1 MLGILTPLQ
10 LVSCVLEKLAFSG
23 LSGLDL
29 PSMWDFVGEKLK
41 LEEVDGFLKQA
52 MWQWLFFEN
61 TGKSLDGTHQFNL
74 YILKDKKPVPILP
87 DYEEFINEYGP
98 ESALL
103 ILPSQNTQW
112 EYMTGIRN
120 VSKKYRVQLGEFP
133 FQLLCE
139 IAKAGAQG
147 VQSPE
152 LCSNTGQ
159 DPRSLPMRLRKLE
172 ELGLIKKMS
181 IINEKKQHTNLCIH
195 FKFAHGSS
203 SSSQQDDDKETM
215 VSRSIASLRSQIV
228 KLTKDAPNHLR
239 GFKDLRKEVGLDA
252 DDYSRKYYRKV
263 IWSLHSQGYIERIM
277 VQDTEE
283 AYLTYSL
290 RYIKDIPKDANAVE
304 DYVNELDTDDEDLQ
318 KKAEEPE
325 PTLYDQESVI
335 PRMNLSFPTS
345 NQIYNIIE
353 KHGTEGITTLK
364 LNKYMTGVTDNRPL
378 TKLFDS
384 ITSYFVNKGT
394 LEPLKKFKDAYP
406 ETSIVRSYDFEGKF
420 KFYRYFSKSYSEFTE
435 AGTSK
440 QAPFVTSKKSS
451 TNTKEK
457 TLQQLNS
464 ELFQPL
470 GKVNQTNMFVKEKK
484 RSSLDKDLSATPPPK
499 KRRTRA
505 AAIISTDKIA
515 EAALEAEIHGELPKS
530 VAKSVN
536 TSVTVT
542 HEPSQ
547 VESVFNS
554 QSERQ
559 PQRKLEPILVTDFRP
574 AEFLPKTKSQ
584 KHNESL
590 SDSGSMKGIRRRE
603 ELIRA
608 VIKLGGVSPTSN
620 QLRQTLDSQLAS
632 TTVMDLKTLARD
644 IKILVESGDLEVRD
658 VPVVLKNG
666 KEQFRKLLIVTDP
679 EHRPSESKIQEVQD
693 RLLDRNTVPSY
704 YGLTKRIES
713 KVTLFKTEHVR
724 KKKGKGRLDTL
735 DSLEVGLLE
744 GDNMESGDIKRRVLQ
759 KNSLRRVSNKVI
771 SQLEKFDVSDVTP
784 LLRAVVISK
793 MFNKGALDFESIAEL
808 FANTTPKDIR
818 SRWSTLRKNIG
829 GKIVVDNGV
838 EEFEAILLRAISEDL
853 VTLDELENLDY
864 RFMLDVWKDFDGSIV
879 SLEEK
884 VPLYKK
890 NDINRKEYEAIY
902 QSKSGVELVDRLE
915 DSSMVQKE
923 IALAASTFYWEP
935 KERKVVPKDDDDLRS
950 VMKAIF
956 DTKEDEFSKERVV
969 RLLSAYE
976 DEDIRRATD
985 ALVKDREIVF
995 SSSDDAEQKFSLTE
1009 KVYHPIDLKYFT
1021 PKFFRKAAEFA
1032 NRLNDALASSKGLIV
1047 SQAISNGQM
1056 ATVLQKLSQGELKI
1070 IRVEK
1075 QFKHVGYESRLIDR
1089 NQLSCDIVLFGFNG
1103 ESESNSIPSINIP
1116 IGKPCS
1122 HIWLD
1127 MNGKIKHELW
1137 SKLVIAI
1144 LYYALLR
1151 PSSSQYSLYNKF
1163 VTLLSVRDFNAVIN
1177 WLVQSKLLNLSH
1189 NGDVLATD
1197 SWFLALGMGN

>member
-1 MLGILTPLQ
+1 MQYTSFKAQLCREKMLGSITPLQ
-10 LVSCVLEKLAFSG
+10 LVSYVLEKLAFSG

-29 PSMWDFVGEKLK
+29 PSMWVFVAEKLQLK
-41 LEEVDGFLKQA
+41 EVDGFLKQA
-52 MWQWLFFEN
+52 VWQWLFFDK
-61 TGKSLDGTHQFNL
+61 TVGLDGTQQFNL

-87 DYEEFINEYGP
+87 NYEEFVNEYGP
-98 ESALL
+98 ESVLL

-139 IAKAGAQG
+139 IAKAGSQG

-152 LCSNTGQ
+152 LCSNTNQ

-195 FKFAHGSS
+195 FKFADG
-203 SSSQQDDDKETM
+203 SSQQDDDKEMM
-215 VSRSIASLRSQIV
+215 VSRSIASLRRQIV

-290 RYIKDIPKDANAVE
+290 RYIKDIPKDASAVE
-304 DYVNELDTDDEDLQ
+304 DYVDELADIEDFQ
-318 KKAEEPE
+318 KMAEEP
-325 PTLYDQESVI
+325 PTEDQESII
-335 PRMNLSFPTS
+335 PRINPTFPTA

-353 KHGTEGITTLK
+353 KNGVEGITTLK

-384 ITSYFVNKGT
+384 ITSYFVNKGA
-394 LEPLKKFKDAYP
+394 LEPLKKFKDAHP

-420 KFYRYFSKSYSEFTE
+420 KFYRYFSKSHSEFAE
-435 AGTSK
+435 SGKAK
-440 QAPFVTSKKSS
+440 QAPFLTSKNPSG
-451 TNTKEK
+451 TKNK
-457 TLQQLNS
+457 TLQQLNA
-464 ELFQPL
+464 ELFLAL
-470 GKVNQTNMFVKEKK
+470 GKVNQTNMFGRDKK
-484 RSSLDKDLSATPPPK
+484 RVASDKDLSATPPPK

-505 AAIISTDKIA
+505 ATISTDKIA
-515 EAALEAEIHGELPKS
+515 EAALEAEIKGKLLKS
-530 VAKSVN
+530 NSVSARA
-536 TSVTVT
+536 TPESD
-542 HEPSQ
+542 

-554 QSERQ
+554 QSER
-559 PQRKLEPILVTDFRP
+559 PPLRKLEPIVVTDFRP
-574 AEFLPKTKSQ
+574 AEFVPKSKSQ
-584 KHNESL
+584 RHNESL

-603 ELIRA
+603 ELIKA
-608 VIKLGGVSPTSN
+608 IIKLGGVSPTSN

-644 IKILVESGDLEVRD
+644 IKILVESGELEVRD

-679 EHRPSESKIQEVQD
+679 KHRPSESAIQDAKD
-693 RLLDRNTVPSY
+693 RLLERNTVPSY
-704 YGLTKRIES
+704 YDLTKRIES
-713 KVTLFKTEHVR
+713 KVTLFKTEPVR

-735 DSLEVGLLE
+735 DSLDDAGQLE
-744 GDNMESGDIKRRVLQ
+744 GTDIDSDVKRRLQ
-759 KNSLRRVSNKVI
+759 KKSSLRRVRNLSD
-771 SQLEKFDVSDVTP
+771 LEKFDISDVTS
-784 LLRAVVISK
+784 LLRSVVISK
-793 MFNKGALDFESIAEL
+793 MFNKGALDFEAIGEL
-808 FANTTPKDIR
+808 FANTTSKDIR
-818 SRWSTLRKNIG
+818 LRWSTLRKNIG
-829 GKIVVDNGV
+829 GKIVVDNGI

-864 RFMLDVWKDFDGSIV
+864 RFMLDLWKDFDGTIV
-879 SLEEK
+879 SLDEK

-890 NDINRKEYEAIY
+890 NDVNRKEYEVIY
-902 QSKSGVELVDRLE
+902 QSKSTVELVDRLE

-935 KERKVVPKDDDDLRS
+935 AQKQIVPKEDDDLRS
-950 VMKAIF
+950 TMKSIF
-956 DTKEDEFSKERVV
+956 DTKEVEFSKDRVINI
-969 RLLSAYE
+969 LSGYD
-976 DEDIRRATD
+976 DEEIRRATD

-995 SSSDDAEQKFSLTE
+995 FPSEDAEQKFSLTE
-1009 KVYHPIDLKYFT
+1009 KVYHPIELKYFT
-1021 PKFFRKAAEFA
+1021 PKFFHKAAEFA
-1032 NRLNDALASSKGLIV
+1032 SRLKDALASSKGLIV

-1075 QFKHVGYESRLIDR
+1075 QFKHIGYESRLIDR
-1089 NQLSCDIVLFGFNG
+1089 NHLNCDIVLFGFDG
-1103 ESESNSIPSINIP
+1103 DSDTIPTVSVP
-1116 IGKPCS
+1116 VDKPCS

-1127 MNGKIKHELW
+1127 MNGKIRHELW
-1137 SKLVIAI
+1137 SKIVIAV
-1144 LYYALLR
+1144 LYYSVLR
-1151 PSSSQYSLYNKF
+1151 PFTSEYALFNKF
-1163 VTLLSVRDFNAVIN
+1163 GNLLSVRDFKAVID
-1177 WLVQSKLLNLSH
+1177 WLVLSKLLKVSKH
-1189 NGDVLATD
+1189 GDVLVTD
-1197 SWFLALGMGN
+1197 SWFQALGMGN